1 MNFCGLGE
9 HAGVL
14 QQTFERMTRLEPE
27 TVAHLAA
34 SLTTAEGE
42 ELQKARAAVWCH
54 VGESVILGCI
64 CVQVIFLWRHASSS
78 LQWPILPAMS
88 VWWINFI
95 VTCSSSSINPPIL
108 PWKVKASVSGSFS
121 KKSTALAASN
131 GFMSSL
137 FQVLE
142 ATNPMEKL
150 RRNGRVCVRQ
160 FQDVASLRCL
170 YRTVT

>member
-88 VWWINFI
+88 VWCCHLFIEFIHQSTNFTMESEGFSFWQFLKRI
-95 VTCSSSSINPPIL
+95 HCPCSFERLHVVFVPGL
-108 PWKVKASVSGSFS
+108 GSYE
-121 KKSTALAASN
+121 SN
-131 GFMSSL
+131 GKA
-137 FQVLE
+137 E
-142 ATNPMEKL
+142 AKRQGLLQLWVNFVGFL
-150 RRNGRVCVRQ
+150 VRKI
-160 FQDVASLRCL
+160 QDVGVS
-170 YRTVT
+170 